1 MQIWRRVLVIAGI
14 SVLSATAVR
23 GASPEDGKA
32 SFERREDTMKRMGR
46 PLYLG
51 IGRVVKGTAAYG
63 PDTVTAAK
71 TVGELASALDRSLF
85 PPGSDVADS
94 RIKPEIFAAMD
105 QVDQLIAAVQAA
117 TTQLVPAVR
126 TGDKAA
132 IASAYNA
139 VADACNACH
148 SKFRKEQ

>member
-1 MQIWRRVLVIAGI
+1 MQRWLGVLVAAGI
-14 SVLSATAVR
+14 STLSVATVF
-23 GASPEDGKA
+23 GTSPEDGKA
-32 SFERREDTMKRMGR
+32 AFERREETMKRMGR
-46 PLYLG
+46 PL
-51 IGRVVKGTAAYG
+51 GRVVKGTAAYG

-71 TVGELASALDRSLF
+71 NVGELASALDRSLF
-85 PPGSDVADS
+85 PPGSDVAES

-117 TTQLVPAVR
+117 TAQLVPAVR

-139 VADACNACH
+139 IADACNACH